1 MSQPCPPNMTDDQDL
16 LIPHYL
22 TAEQCATRFAISL
35 RHFKYLVASG
45 EMPPPV
51 KFGKSARWS
60 VRTLEEFETEK
71 MLQSSKPSSRRK
83 CGRKVRQK

>member
-1 MSQPCPPNMTDDQDL
+1 MFQPCPKTMTDDQDL

-51 KFGKSARWS
+51 KFGKSARWA
-60 VRTLEEFETEK
+60 VDMLQEFEAEK
-71 MLQSSKPSSRRK
+71 MAALHAPGQVLRNKKKKRK
-83 CGRKVRQK
+83 